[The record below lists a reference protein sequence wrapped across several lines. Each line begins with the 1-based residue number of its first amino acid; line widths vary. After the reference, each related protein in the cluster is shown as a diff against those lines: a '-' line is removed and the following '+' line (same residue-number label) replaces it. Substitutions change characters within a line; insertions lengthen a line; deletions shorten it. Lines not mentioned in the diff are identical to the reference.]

1 MGECDK
7 NPGFMRSQ
15 CQHSCGSCG
24 WVNPHCAGHVAAA
37 KQTGG
42 IDAMFEAAAKRPEL
56 RATVHSRPPHG
67 PWVMTFDRFISEAEA
82 DAFIDTTADHF
93 ERSLAGD
100 VVSPVRTSK
109 QAWCQPG
116 LSDACYRHP
125 LIRRVHERVV
135 NVTGVPA
142 ENAEFY
148 QVLKYEPGQFYRQ
161 HHDQNAAANSLMGVR
176 LFTFFIYLRAPEGGG
191 GTRFPKL
198 NITIE
203 PVAGSALL
211 WPNVKNGDLG
221 ASDMR
226 TDHEALPPLAGLKY
240 AANLW
245 LHQFDFRGPNTH
257 GCDLRVTINPAERAP
272 PLPPNWRPRVAESSR
287 E

>member
-1 MGECDK
+1 MRGGGGRPASECADSDKRCAEWAGVGECDK

-67 PWVMTFDRFISEAEA
+67 PW
-82 DAFIDTTADHF
+82 
-93 ERSLAGD
+93 
-100 VVSPVRTSK
+100 
-109 QAWCQPG
+109 AWCQPG

-148 QVLKYEPGQFYRQ
+148 
-161 HHDQNAAANSLMGVR
+161 QNAAANSLMGVR

-203 PVAGSALL
+203 PALL

-257 GCDLRVTINPAERAP
+257 GCDLRELSVAG
-272 PLPPNWRPRVAESSR
+272 WRV
-287 E
+287 

>member
-1 MGECDK
+1 MTSRRRAEKLPLRIVCYSLLGIARGRPVGSMRGGGGRPASECADSDKRCAEWAGVGECDK

-93 ERSLAGD
+93 ERSLAGAFRDSSETLPRLFRTTSETPPLPPPPRRPSRRRRRLSRPVLDCVLDTSRTSPPPGD

-148 QVLKYEPGQFYRQ
+148 QVKTLSAGWAASRCSR
-161 HHDQNAAANSLMGVR
+161 HVHDTSM
-176 LFTFFIYLRAPEGGG
+176 TCP
-191 GTRFPKL
+191 
-198 NITIE
+198 
-203 PVAGSALL
+203 
-211 WPNVKNGDLG
+211 
-221 ASDMR
+221 
-226 TDHEALPPLAGLKY
+226 
-240 AANLW
+240 
-245 LHQFDFRGPNTH
+245 
-257 GCDLRVTINPAERAP
+257 
-272 PLPPNWRPRVAESSR
+272 
-287 E
+287 